1 MSRLQEQYKSE
12 ILKNLYTKLN
22 CNNIHE
28 VPKIS
33 KIVLNIGLGE
43 AKDDVKI
50 VDKAQ
55 EELSLIAGQRAVKTK
70 AKKAIAGFKIRAGMP
85 LGVSVTLRNK
95 IKLKKGDEV
104 IVLTGKD
111 KGKKGKIVKI
121 IPDIR
126 KVVVSDI
133 NKYKKHQKP
142 GNNEP
147 GGIIEKDMP
156 MHISNVAFF
165 DAVSNKGARIGYNVN
180 KDGKKVR
187 INKKSGKEI

>member
-1 MSRLQEQYKSE
+1 MK
-12 ILKNLYTKLN
+12 
-22 CNNIHE
+22 
-28 VPKIS
+28 
-33 KIVLNIGLGE
+33 
-43 AKDDVKI
+43 
-50 VDKAQ
+50 
-55 EELSLIAGQRAVKTK
+55 
-70 AKKAIAGFKIRAGMP
+70 
-85 LGVSVTLRNK
+85 NK

-111 KGKKGKIVKI
+111 NGKTGKIVRV

-126 KVVVSDI
+126 KVIVTDV

-156 MHISNVAFF
+156 LHVSNVAFY
-165 DAVSNKGARIGYNVN
+165 DSSLKKGIRVGYKFS
-180 KDGKKVR
+180 KDGKKIR